1 VISYALGLKGRA
13 LDMVAANFRTSKFS
27 QRAEEDMRLQLLNI
41 PIPKVHDD
49 FWVFNYLTTAPS
61 CPQEY
66 QDRFAKFRQYKGN
79 MFNIWVPF
87 GPVDWWDLA
96 ITSKGSIRGPNWDE
110 EQDLDA
116 KVKNGRGP
124 GKWWYY
130 PNMTGIFGDQ
140 SEAMVFQSSNFHS
153 GVRPPKDGKRFGD
166 RQSVE
171 CRFIED
177 PNLAPVS
184 LEEARKASLK
194 ISSLLGDSQDPISK
208 KVWEL
213 LNSNEQFGPQVYQR
227 LEKSG
232 ELPILGQIYQRLDKF
247 SKETS
252 PLQPVEMSSPKVDL
266 FWLWILLP
274 SLVAVIAI
282 AVILCLFCRKEPEI
296 EEKRLIPRDREV
308 DSLVY

>member
-1 VISYALGLKGRA
+1 MG
-13 LDMVAANFRTSKFS
+13 
-27 QRAEEDMRLQLLNI
+27 
-41 PIPKVHDD
+41 
-49 FWVFNYLTTAPS
+49 
-61 CPQEY
+61 
-66 QDRFAKFRQYKGN
+66 
-79 MFNIWVPF
+79 
-87 GPVDWWDLA
+87 
-96 ITSKGSIRGPNWDE
+96 DE

-177 PNLAPVS
+177 PHLAPVS

-213 LNSNEQFGPQVYQR
+213 LNSNEQFGPQVYH
-227 LEKSG
+227 
-232 ELPILGQIYQRLDKF
+232 RLDKF

-252 PLQPVEMSSPKVDL
+252 PLQPVEMSSPKVDHDL
-266 FWLWILLP
+266 FWLWILL
-274 SLVAVIAI
+274 
-282 AVILCLFCRKEPEI
+282 
-296 EEKRLIPRDREV
+296 
-308 DSLVY
+308 